1 MRLGLGVGIMASMA
15 HTPADKDLVA
25 IDAGHL
31 FRASMTQIAFKHS
44 TFLRNYMYDFIE
56 IFLSTLNSPN
66 G

>member
-31 FRASMTQIAFKHS
+31 FRASMTQIAFN
-44 TFLRNYMYDFIE
+44 TV
-56 IFLSTLNSPN
+56 LSYATICMTLLNFSLHT
-66 G
+66 